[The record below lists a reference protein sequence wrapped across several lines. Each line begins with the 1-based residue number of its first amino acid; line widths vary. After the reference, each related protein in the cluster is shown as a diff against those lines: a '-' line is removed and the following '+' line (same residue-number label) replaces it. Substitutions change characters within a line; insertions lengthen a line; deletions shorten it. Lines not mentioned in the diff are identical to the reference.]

1 MMVNPLGSQLQFFGV
16 VPAPDQERPAT
27 DASSP
32 EGGFAIHV
40 VQPHETLRGIAC
52 DRLGDPRRFQ
62 EIAELNRDLLTDG
75 RLSPGM
81 RLLLPHDARPAP
93 LRRD

>member
-1 MMVNPLGSQLQFFGV
+1 
-16 VPAPDQERPAT
+16 
-27 DASSP
+27 
-32 EGGFAIHV
+32 V
-40 VQPHETLRGIAC
+40 VQPHETLRGIAR
-52 DRLGDPRRFQ
+52 DRLGDPRRFE

-75 RLSPGM
+75 RLTAGM